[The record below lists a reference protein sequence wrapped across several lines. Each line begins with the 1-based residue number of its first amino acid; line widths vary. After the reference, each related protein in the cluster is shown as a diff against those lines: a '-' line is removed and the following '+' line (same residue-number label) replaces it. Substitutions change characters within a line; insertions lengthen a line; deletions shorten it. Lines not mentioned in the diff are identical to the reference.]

1 MMLRESLMQGSVQV
15 SFHGLDHSDAVEER
29 VREKVAKLEQFCAD
43 IISCRVTIELHHKNT
58 ANTHRK
64 GEPYYV
70 ALNVTVP
77 GDELVVNSAPK
88 DDDLHSHEDIGV
100 ALRDAFAA
108 MERQVKTYVERRRT
122 A

>member
-1 MMLRESLMQGSVQV
+1 MQGSVQV
-15 SFHGLDHSDAVEER
+15 SFHGLDHSAAVEQR
-29 VREKVAKLEQFCAD
+29 VHEKVAKLEQFCSD

-64 GEPYYV
+64 GEPYHV
-70 ALNVTVP
+70 SLNVTVP
-77 GDELVVNSAPK
+77 GDELVVKRAPK
-88 DDDLHSHEDIGV
+88 DDDLHDHEDIGI

-108 MERQVKTYVERRRT
+108 MERQVKEYAERRRN